1 MMKENY
7 LKKKNN
13 KFLISKFK
21 LKNKNKKSKNQ
32 LYYKKKI
39 TLKINY

>member
-7 LKKKNN
+7 LKKKNK

-21 LKNKNKKSKNQ
+21 LKNKNKKIKIQ
-32 LYYKKKI
+32 LYNKKKI